1 MINMLWRIWVS
12 WFHPDERAPDRTLTG
27 LLVSERSVAPVYDD
41 DAAGAFRVM
50 EETTSSDYNTSLS
63 MHYRT
68 RPAREATHYRLTK
81 GETLTR
87 ECSVKV
93 TA

>member
-27 LLVSERSVAPVYDD
+27 LLVSERSIAPVYDD

-50 EETTSSDYNTSLS
+50 EETTSSDYNT
-63 MHYRT
+63 T
-68 RPAREATHYRLTK
+68 GPAREATHYRLTK

-87 ECSVKV
+87 ECTVKV